1 MLGELL
7 CGHGCYADTSR
18 TGGRLPTKRRTF
30 VGFSF
35 EIDPKRRTVEVT
47 LAGELGFARLIE
59 GIQQLI
65 DDPGFDPQVDIIID
79 CSNAELTNLAPNLI
93 DSISDIAQSAHGG
106 RRAVIAP
113 AGAGAQ
119 AVAHYAGLHPDG
131 LIRQFQNRDEAAH
144 WLSEPA
150 D

>member
-1 MLGELL
+1 M
-7 CGHGCYADTSR
+7 
-18 TGGRLPTKRRTF
+18 
-30 VGFSF
+30 GFSF
-35 EIDPKRRTVEVT
+35 EIDSKRRTVEVT

-65 DDPGFDPQVDIIID
+65 DDPGFDPQFDMIAD
-79 CSNAELTNLAPNLI
+79 CSNAELTNMAPNLI

-113 AGAGAQ
+113 PGAGAH
-119 AVAHYAGLHPDG
+119 AVAHYVGLHPDG
-131 LIRQFQNRDEAAH
+131 LIRQFANRDEAAR
-144 WLSEPA
+144 WLSEPV

>member
-1 MLGELL
+1 VLGELL
-7 CGHGCYADTSR
+7 SGHGCYAVTSR
-18 TGGRLPTKRRTF
+18 TGGSSANKKTF

-35 EIDPKRRTVEVT
+35 EIDSKRRTVEVT
-47 LAGELGFARLIE
+47 LAGELGFARM
-59 GIQQLI
+59 I
-65 DDPGFDPQVDIIID
+65 DYPGFDPQVDIIID